1 MLQRAKTNNFIQYG
15 VLGLNPTL
23 RMAIVRGQAVRLTP
37 IEYRLLHNLVAED
50 GRTVSGDQLLHR
62 VWGKGYDGC
71 DDYLWVHVS
80 RLRRK
85 LDTPGFPSLIVTERG
100 VGYRVRKLDG

>member
-1 MLQRAKTNNFIQYG
+1 MLQRTKKTHHIQYG

-23 RMAIVRGQAVRLTP
+23 RMAVVRGQAVRLTP
-37 IEYRLLHNLVAED
+37 IEYRLLYNLVAED
-50 GRTVSGDQLLHR
+50 GRTISGDELLDR

-71 DDYLWVHVS
+71 DDYLWVHIS

-85 LDTPGFPSLIVTERG
+85 LDAPGHPSLIVTERG
-100 VGYRVRKLDG
+100 VGYRVRKLEG

>member
-1 MLQRAKTNNFIQYG
+1 MNGI
-15 VLGLNPTL
+15 L
-23 RMAIVRGQAVRLTP
+23 RMAVVRGQAVRLTP
-37 IEYRLLHNLVAED
+37 IEYRLLHSLIAED
-50 GRTVSGDQLLHR
+50 GRTVSGEQLLDQ

-71 DDYLWVHVS
+71 DDYLWVHIS

-85 LDTPGFPSLIVTERG
+85 LDTPGCPSLIVTERG